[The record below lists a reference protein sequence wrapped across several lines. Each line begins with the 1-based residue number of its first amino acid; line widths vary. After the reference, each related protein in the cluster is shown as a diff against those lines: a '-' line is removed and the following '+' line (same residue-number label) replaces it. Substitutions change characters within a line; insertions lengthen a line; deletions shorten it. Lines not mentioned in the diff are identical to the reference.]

1 MQALFKWSAEEVSQ
15 IQQIEFDHFCSSSCH
30 GVEILQCISFHYNS
44 HFCKAL
50 VIIKTLQKK
59 KERGEWGNIQFSI
72 VLVVSNGRPWHPRL
86 SGGGRVRVRLRHM
99 GANADS
105 IRKPGKYKKFLKN
118 FFHFSKFTSIPIG
131 QCRCCGSGGW
141 RRRSVSKFLC
151 VELSLCCLYVAKRY
165 FVDSSVLDRVP
176 NLFLILGGSFLA
188 MGVAGIV
195 MLRFLKQFT
204 CFPIKRGRTR
214 QTVNRLT
221 VDPYSQLNLLDRL

>member
-105 IRKPGKYKKFLKN
+105 IRKPGKYKKKLKKLFS
-118 FFHFSKFTSIPIG
+118 FFKIYKYAFRTMSTLWKWRVEETICEQVFV
-131 QCRCCGSGGW
+131 CRIESM
-141 RRRSVSKFLC
+141 
-151 VELSLCCLYVAKRY
+151 LSLCRKKIFRRLLRPRPSPEPLPHPRRQLPRY
-165 FVDSSVLDRVP
+165 GRRRDSHAQVFKTVY
-176 NLFLILGGSFLA
+176 LFSHQKG
-188 MGVAGIV
+188 
-195 MLRFLKQFT
+195 
-204 CFPIKRGRTR
+204 PH
-214 QTVNRLT
+214 QT
-221 VDPYSQLNLLDRL
+221 DG